1 MSDVAKMTEIKAHIC
16 KFIFNYFFKISTR
29 FDKHS
34 RVRLLYYTVLYCSYL
49 MFSGSLFFLN
59 SVFNVFLWWA
69 QYLFMCL

>member
-34 RVRLLYYTVLYCSYL
+34 RVRLLYYTLCFIAVI
-49 MFSGSLFFLN
+49 
-59 SVFNVFLWWA
+59 
-69 QYLFMCL
+69 